1 MESTRRKLLQIF
13 GVLVLVVSMGVL
25 GYHFIEVW
33 HFFDALYMTVITLA
47 TVGYGETY
55 PLSTAGRVF
64 TMFLIFGGMGI
75 ILYGVTEITSF
86 VVEGEMTGILRRRR
100 MTKSIE
106 KLSNHYILCGGGDIG
121 IYVLEELV
129 RTKRSVVVVER
140 DPQKA
145 RQMVEQNIL
154 VVEGDATR
162 DETLEAAG
170 IQRAAGLISALAT
183 DQDNLFVVISAR
195 GLNPRLRIISK
206 IDDSKSRDKF
216 IRGGA
221 SGVVSANFIGGLRLA
236 SEMIRP
242 ETVNFLDSM
251 LRDNSA
257 LRVEDVTISGKSHY
271 VGRPLEAVDVL
282 AKANV
287 LLVSIKQA
295 DGFHFH
301 PPLSTVIHPNDTL
314 VLIGNPD
321 QLAAIR
327 SSISAAS

>member
-25 GYHFIEVW
+25 GYHFIEGW

-327 SSISAAS
+327 SSISAPS